1 MDIQWWYWIVAGAVL
16 ILMELVVP
24 SFFILWFG
32 IGALLVALAM
42 WLLPG
47 LSLTAQIALWTA
59 ASLVMVLLWF
69 KVFAGTRLKTQ
80 SGTAQGEVIGEVGLL
95 VSAVAPFQHGK
106 VRFQK
111 PILGSEQWNCMADE
125 AIPAGERVRILAFEG
140 NSVKVAKA

>member
-1 MDIQWWYWIVAGAVL
+1 MEIQWWYWIVAGAVL

-32 IGALLVALAM
+32 VGALLVALAM
-42 WLLPG
+42 WLLPD
-47 LSLTAQIALWTA
+47 LSLTAQIALWSG
-59 ASLVMVLLWF
+59 ASLVMVALWF
-69 KVFAGTRLKTQ
+69 KLFAGARLKTQ

-111 PILGSEQWNCMADE
+111 PILGSEQWNCMADD
-125 AIPAGERVRILAFEG
+125 AIAAGERVRIVAFEG
-140 NSVKVAKA
+140 NSVKVARA

>member
-1 MDIQWWYWIVAGAVL
+1 MEIQWWYWIVAGAVL

-42 WLLPG
+42 WLLPD
-47 LSLTAQIALWTA
+47 LSLTAQIALWSG
-59 ASLVMVLLWF
+59 ASLVMVALWF
-69 KVFAGTRLKTQ
+69 KLFAGARLKSQ

-111 PILGSEQWNCMADE
+111 PILGSEQWNCMADD
-125 AIPAGERVRILAFEG
+125 AIAAGERVRIVAFEG
-140 NSVKVAKA
+140 NSVKVARA

>member
-32 IGALLVALAM
+32 VGALLVALAM
-42 WLLPG
+42 WLLPD
-47 LSLTAQIALWTA
+47 LSLTAQIALWSG
-59 ASLVMVLLWF
+59 ASLVMVALWF
-69 KVFAGTRLKTQ
+69 KLFAGARLKTQ

-106 VRFQK
+106 VHFQK

-125 AIPAGERVRILAFEG
+125 AIPAGERVRIVAFEG
-140 NSVKVAKA
+140 NSVKVARA

>member
-32 IGALLVALAM
+32 VGALLVALAM
-42 WLLPG
+42 WLLPD
-47 LSLTAQIALWTA
+47 LSLTAQIALWSG
-59 ASLVMVLLWF
+59 ASLVMVALWF
-69 KVFAGTRLKTQ
+69 KLFASARLKSQ

-111 PILGSEQWNCMADE
+111 PILGSEQWNCMADD
-125 AIPAGERVRILAFEG
+125 AIAAGERVCIVAFEG
-140 NSVKVAKA
+140 NSVKVARA

>member
-16 ILMELVVP
+16 IIMELVVP

-32 IGALLVALAM
+32 VGALLVALAL

-47 LSLTAQIALWTA
+47 LSLTAQIALWSG

-69 KVFAGTRLKTQ
+69 RVIAGDRLKTQ
-80 SGTAQGEVIGEVGLL
+80 SGTAQGEVIGEIGLL

-111 PILGSEQWNCMADE
+111 PILGSEQWTCMAEE

-140 NSVKVAKA
+140 NCVKVART

>member
-1 MDIQWWYWIVAGAVL
+1 MEIQWWYWIVAGAVL

-42 WLLPG
+42 WLLPD
-47 LSLTAQIALWTA
+47 LSLTAQIALWSG
-59 ASLVMVLLWF
+59 ASLVMVAIWF
-69 KVFAGTRLKTQ
+69 KLFAGARLKSQ

-111 PILGSEQWNCMADE
+111 PILGSEQWNCMADD
-125 AIPAGERVRILAFEG
+125 AIAAGERVRILAFEG
-140 NSVKVAKA
+140 NSVKVARA

>member
-16 ILMELVVP
+16 IILELVVP

-32 IGALLVALAM
+32 VGALLVALAL

-47 LSLTAQIALWTA
+47 LSLTAQIALWSG

-69 KVFAGTRLKTQ
+69 RVIAGDRLKTQ
-80 SGTAQGEVIGEVGLL
+80 SGTAQGEVIGEIGLL

-111 PILGSEQWNCMADE
+111 PILGSEQWTCMAEE

-140 NSVKVAKA
+140 NCVKVART

>member
-16 ILMELVVP
+16 IIMELVVP

-32 IGALLVALAM
+32 VGALLVALAL

-47 LSLTAQIALWTA
+47 LSLTAQIALWSG

-69 KVFAGTRLKTQ
+69 RVFAGDRLKTQ
-80 SGTAQGEVIGEVGLL
+80 SGTTQGEVVGEIGLL

-111 PILGSEQWNCMADE
+111 PILGSEQWTCMAEE

-140 NSVKVAKA
+140 NCVKVART

>member
-1 MDIQWWYWIVAGAVL
+1 MDIQWWYWVIAGAAL

-32 IGALLVALAM
+32 IGALLVALAL
-42 WLLPG
+42 WLLPD
-47 LSLTAQIALWTA
+47 LSLTAQIGLWSG
-59 ASLVMVLLWF
+59 ASLVMVALWF
-69 KVFAGTRLKTQ
+69 KLFAGARLKTQ

-111 PILGSEQWNCMADE
+111 PILGSEQWTCMADE
-125 AIPAGERVRILAFEG
+125 VIPAGERVRILAFDG
-140 NSVKVAKA
+140 NSVKVVRA

>member
-1 MDIQWWYWIVAGAVL
+1 MEIQWWYWIVAGAAL

-42 WLLPG
+42 WLLPD
-47 LSLTAQIALWTA
+47 LSLTAQIALWSG
-59 ASLVMVLLWF
+59 ASLVMVAIWF
-69 KVFAGTRLKTQ
+69 KLFAGARLKTQ
-80 SGTAQGEVIGEVGLL
+80 SGTAQGEVIGELGLL

-111 PILGSEQWNCMADE
+111 PILGSEQWNCTADE

-140 NSVKVAKA
+140 NSVKVARA